1 LCPNVSIDSNSVGVW
16 IPTVNGAWIPPIFV
30 TSYKKKHIILMTI
43 CPSLNGDGKV
53 GMQLPTSFLML
64 LVNTI
69 DVILLNDI
77 IFHHGLPHVDP
88 CPPNCLGF
96 VIYLFH
102 RVLQAQWVQMW
113 FLRTWNT

>member
-1 LCPNVSIDSNSVGVW
+1 
-16 IPTVNGAWIPPIFV
+16 
-30 TSYKKKHIILMTI
+30 MTI
-43 CPSLNGDGKV
+43 CPSLNGDGEV

-96 VIYLFH
+96 VVYLFH
-102 RVLQAQWVQMW
+102 RVPQAQWVQMW
-113 FLRTWNT
+113 FLRT